1 MTTPYS
7 FRGRAEIHYAATSG
21 TGKTHRPT
29 SATLPPGHPLHRAA
43 NGAPAC
49 RTGRRL
55 DEKVDQ
61 RIYDL
66 RHEALAS
73 RVTTLETLREKDA
86 EKLVATRR
94 WLIGAVIVPLIGIM
108 LPLIVLLIRGAGP

>member
-1 MTTPYS
+1 VPD
-7 FRGRAEIHYAATSG
+7 E
-21 TGKTHRPT
+21 PT
-29 SATLPPGHPLHRAA
+29 LGEVVRRFDERFADVREDIQQL
-43 NGAPAC
+43 
-49 RTGRRL
+49 GRRM

-73 RVTTLETLREKDA
+73 RVSTLETLREKDT

-94 WLIGAVIVPLIGIM
+94 WLIGAVIVPLVGIL
-108 LPLIVLLIRGAGP
+108 LPVIILLTQGSGS